1 MDHLTIAKQ
10 LDTQRTQVVDQT
22 VAMALQNQFWTARF
36 GSGIGERLALDFDLN
51 LAALAKAIRYRSPMI
66 FDDHVVWRRN
76 QIVGF
81 GCASGHL
88 REIFGYKWAAINTT
102 LPAEMLPTIYDY
114 IQSGM
119 QALTYPLPGA
129 QQLAAAHEQLAE
141 SLTAASFDQ
150 SWHWQAAYGADGRA
164 AALHDNWFLIDY
176 ALDAIGA
183 RNPEILG
190 RYVRYQ
196 RDTNYA
202 RGLSSIHMQQL
213 LWLATEAAE
222 QSVAPSAAAD
232 LRRVME
238 AAAGFLAHDSESCHA
253 LMAAQ
258 DQIVQ
263 EVAAQLMY
271 TGMAPRPEYA
281 AMEIGWYLAYLSD
294 SLARHDPA
302 CLIGYTRWM
311 QHYFADQGLPDTP
324 LRQSYSAIAGAAE
337 RYLPQYAAIDVRAIL
352 NAAQQAL

>member
-10 LDTQRTQVVDQT
+10 LDTQRAQVVDQT
-22 VAMALQNQFWTARF
+22 VAMTLQNPFWMARF
-36 GSGIGERLALDFDLN
+36 GPGISDRLALDFDLN

-66 FDDHVVWRRN
+66 FDDHVIWRRN

-88 REIFGYKWAAINTT
+88 REIFGYKWAAMSAT

-119 QALTYPLPGA
+119 QALSYPTAGV
-129 QQLAAAHEQLAE
+129 QQIATAHEQLAE
-141 SLTAASFDQ
+141 SLTAASFGQ

-183 RNPEILG
+183 RNSDILG
-190 RYVRYQ
+190 RYVRYR
-196 RDTNYA
+196 RDANYA
-202 RGLSSIHMQQL
+202 CGLSSVHMQQL
-213 LWLATEAAE
+213 LWLATAAAE
-222 QSVAPSAAAD
+222 QSLAPSAAAD
-232 LRRVME
+232 LRQVME
-238 AAAGFLAHDSESCHA
+238 AAAGFLAHDSETCHA
-253 LMAAQ
+253 LMASQ

-263 EVAAQLMY
+263 EVAEQLMDA
-271 TGMAPRPEYA
+271 GMAPQPEYA
-281 AMEIGWYLAYLSD
+281 AMEIGWYLAYLND
-294 SLARHDPA
+294 SLARRDPA

-311 QHYFADQGLPDTP
+311 QHYFAAQGLPDTP
-324 LRQSYSAIAGAAE
+324 LRQSYSAIAGAVE
-337 RYLPQYAAIDVRAIL
+337 RYLPQYAALDARAML
-352 NAAQQAL
+352 NAAQQTL

>member
-10 LDTQRTQVVDQT
+10 LDIQRAQVVDQA
-22 VAMALQNQFWTARF
+22 VVMALQNPFWMARF
-36 GSGIGERLALDFDLN
+36 GSGISERLSLDFDLN

-66 FDDHVVWRRN
+66 FDDHVIWRRN

-88 REIFGYKWAAINTT
+88 REIFGYKWAAISAL
-102 LPAEMLPTIYDY
+102 LPAEMLPTIYDH

-119 QALTYPLPGA
+119 QSLIYPAAGT

-141 SLTAASFDQ
+141 RLTAASFDQ
-150 SWHWQAAYGADGRA
+150 SWHWQAAYSADGRTA
-164 AALHDNWFLIDY
+164 SLHDNWFLIDY
-176 ALDAIGA
+176 AIDAIGA
-183 RNPEILG
+183 RNPDILG
-190 RYVRYQ
+190 RYVRHQ
-196 RDTNYA
+196 RDANYA

-222 QSVAPSAAAD
+222 QGVAPSAAAD

-238 AAAGFLAHDSESCHA
+238 AAAGFLAHDSEACHA
-253 LMAAQ
+253 LMSAQ

-263 EVAAQLMY
+263 EVAEQLMD

-281 AMEIGWYLAYLSD
+281 AMEIGWYLAYLND
-294 SLARHDPA
+294 SLARQDA
-302 CLIGYTRWM
+302 TCLIGYTRWM

-324 LRQSYSAIAGAAE
+324 LRQSYSAIASAAE